1 MTFESTLLAVTWKP
15 APVCADG
22 VPSKPIVGVQ
32 PAELTWLVQYT
43 VATAGSVATKPVAVK
58 NEPDVPAIV
67 LPSADTALASESA
80 RLPSPLTPYAINSS
94 RRSVMPAPSRQMNAR
109 CGVPKSRLSR
119 RVAHLEQRIGIALIR
134 RDERHFEVTEVG
146 RQLASQGMAIRALAQ
161 QAENV
166 VGDLQDEP
174 TGTLAV
180 ACPVAIAT
188 FVLPRFVSAFIRR
201 YPRVTLTISTT
212 TGMVESLA
220 ERFDVV
226 IHPAA
231 RQLPDSTMI
240 ARRLHVAPFVLVRAA
255 GLGPAL
261 DDPMALTQCEVLGWE
276 YLGSQT
282 RWNLV
287 HTDGRCLQVPVTP
300 RLISDN
306 LGVLR

>member
-1 MTFESTLLAVTWKP
+1 M
-15 APVCADG
+15 G
-22 VPSKPIVGVQ
+22 V
-32 PAELTWLVQYT
+32 L
-43 VATAGSVATKPVAVK
+43 AGSV
-58 NEPDVPAIV
+58 EDLV
-67 LPSADTALASESA
+67 LLAEVVEAGGFSAAS
-80 RLPSPLTPYAINSS
+80 
-94 RRSVMPAPSRQMNAR
+94 AR

-119 RVAHLEQRIGIALIR
+119 RVAHLEQRLGIALIR
-134 RDERHFEVTEVG
+134 RDARHFEVTEVG

-306 LGVLR
+306 LVVLLEAALAGSGVAPMSTLLCADDLAAGRLEVVSHGWSPPAAVLYAVHASRPAVSMAARVFIDELRAFLEAAYGGA